1 MARRRLGKVTRRRQ
15 ADDESSERAP
25 LGARA
30 ETGSRMHAV
39 TLARARSVAALAA
52 LALCAAATT
61 SRADE
66 PPPAATPD
74 AEPTSAPSSAPP
86 SAARATRELLAR
98 DPELDGRRPSPLEVD
113 YAQYGVGIAADVV
126 MEPGA
131 ICPES
136 VVVPCI
142 VGSGGGP
149 VLRGGYRP
157 SGPFYVGGAY
167 QFSKLDSSNLYR
179 LGILQELRAEMRYFL
194 DTRAR
199 VAPFV
204 TWGLGG
210 VVYGNEFGVETGG
223 VSAFLGGGFEF
234 EVSRSAVV
242 GANIVYRPVL
252 LAGYTDAAG
261 LERATGIVQF
271 LHLEFLL
278 ELRTELHRE

>member
-1 MARRRLGKVTRRRQ
+1 ML
-15 ADDESSERAP
+15 
-25 LGARA
+25 
-30 ETGSRMHAV
+30 AV
-39 TLARARSVAALAA
+39 ELARARTVAALAA
-52 LALCAAATT
+52 FALGSVAAP
-61 SRADE
+61 SRAEAPQDSPAPSAPPRE
-66 PPPAATPD
+66 PASGAP
-74 AEPTSAPSSAPP
+74 PSSAQ
-86 SAARATRELLAR
+86 ATRAELAR
-98 DPELDGRRPSPLEVD
+98 DPELDGVRPSPLEVD
-113 YAQYGVGIAADVV
+113 YAQYGVGIAADLVL
-126 MEPGA
+126 EPGA
-131 ICPES
+131 ICPS
-136 VVVPCI
+136 AVVVPCI

-210 VVYGNEFGVETGG
+210 VVYGNEFGAETGG
-223 VSAFLGGGFEF
+223 VSAFFGGGFEF
-234 EVSRSAVV
+234 EVSRAAVV

-261 LERATGIVQF
+261 LERSTGIVQF

>member
-1 MARRRLGKVTRRRQ
+1 
-15 ADDESSERAP
+15 
-25 LGARA
+25 
-30 ETGSRMHAV
+30 
-39 TLARARSVAALAA
+39 
-52 LALCAAATT
+52 
-61 SRADE
+61 
-66 PPPAATPD
+66 
-74 AEPTSAPSSAPP
+74 
-86 SAARATRELLAR
+86 
-98 DPELDGRRPSPLEVD
+98 VD
-113 YAQYGVGIAADVV
+113 YAQYGVGIAADIV

-136 VVVPCI
+136 VFVPCI

-223 VSAFLGGGFEF
+223 VSAFFGGGFEF

-261 LERATGIVQF
+261 LDRSTGIVQF